1 MSIGVVDPFDFDDIE
16 ALRSELVGIIGD
28 RLDHAR
34 MPVSARV
41 SEPFEFIRPHVIE
54 VDLYLEASTLQEF
67 RNPELVIALPKGGS
81 QGICQVSIFNH
92 ETASR
97 LSRRDDSSLV
107 SGCVNE
113 RTGGYVN
120 GCASFHCGLEPRAL
134 RAPLGERATC
144 MYKD

>member
-41 SEPFEFIRPHVIE
+41 SEPFKFIRPHVIE

-67 RNPELVIALPKGGS
+67 RNPELVIALPKGG
-81 QGICQVSIFNH
+81 
-92 ETASR
+92 
-97 LSRRDDSSLV
+97 
-107 SGCVNE
+107 
-113 RTGGYVN
+113 
-120 GCASFHCGLEPRAL
+120 EPRNM
-134 RAPLGERATC
+134 PGF
-144 MYKD
+144 DF